1 MSSPAPT
8 LAHAIRPTTL
18 LNPDALSR
26 HLGIRVTV
34 AAETFQHTG
43 SFKFRAAYNLAL
55 NVPQSKIIAASS
67 GNFGQALAHACQ
79 LLGKQCTVVM
89 PTTSAKV
96 KLDAV
101 RGYGAEVA
109 LVDTAVKTRASRVA
123 ELAAENPDAYIA
135 SAYDD
140 NFVIE
145 GNASL
150 GAELAAC
157 GESWSAILVPI
168 GGGGLISGIARGLR
182 RAGNT
187 TPLIGAEPAL
197 GNDAARSLRQGS
209 IATNPIEPQTLA
221 DGARTLSVGKL
232 NWEVIRR
239 EVADIIEVSEANI
252 AQGLRALFSYAN
264 LKVEPTGALSVGA
277 LLENPKRFAGMS
289 VCCVLSGGNVDPAN
303 YASLVSQKT

>member
-1 MSSPAPT
+1 MPSPAPA

-18 LNPDALSR
+18 LHPDALSR
-26 HLGIRVTV
+26 HLGICVTL
-34 AAETFQHTG
+34 ATETFQHTG
-43 SFKFRAAYNLAL
+43 SFKVRAAYNLAL

-109 LVDTAVKTRASRVA
+109 LVDTAVKTRVSRVA

-187 TPLIGAEPAL
+187 TPLIGAEPAI

-252 AQGLRALFSYAN
+252 AQGLRVLFSDAN

-289 VCCVLSGGNVDPAN
+289 VCCVLSGGNVDAAN
-303 YASLVSQKT
+303 YANLVAQKT